1 MKILDFL
8 PLILICLTA
17 VYCVA
22 LGMIALI
29 KPETAARFLLGFAN
43 SMFLHYT
50 ELLLRLAIGFAF
62 VLRSP
67 NMLLTD
73 IFHWFGWILIGTTA
87 CLFLVPWQ
95 SHRKFTLYVVPHAN
109 RFLKL
114 IGVTSLIAGFAI
126 FFSTFH

>member
-1 MKILDFL
+1 MEIIHLL

-17 VYCVA
+17 VYCAA
-22 LGMIALI
+22 LGMIALT
-29 KPETAARFLLGFAN
+29 KPATAAKFLLGFAN
-43 SMFLHYT
+43 NMFLHYT

-62 VLRSP
+62 VQHSP

-73 IFHWFGWILIGTTA
+73 IFHWFGWLLIGTTT

-126 FFSTFH
+126 LFSAFH